1 MQVRNGVEMNFSMR
15 LSGNVLLLLESDEE
29 EITYLSIG
37 LMQMIPPHKI
47 GPFFSDELP
56 SKSPSPCLSE

>member
-37 LMQMIPPHKI
+37 LMQMIPPHKK